1 MNEYAD
7 AKGPLIAEITE
18 RAEAWAGTSGWNQ
31 PDSRTVID
39 TGST

>member
-18 RAEAWAGTSGWNQ
+18 RAETWARTSGLDQ
-31 PDSRTVID
+31 PDSRTVIG
-39 TGST
+39 TGSK